1 MDSAS
6 GTRES
11 VPQHDNGSGF
21 ACTAVAIVE
30 LNQIEH
36 QLNQIEHQA
45 NTQPQKRDGKWPA
58 RSRPSFY
65 NSNRQLIGDTACS
78 SPDEEGPI
86 PPNANF
92 LFATTSQSRST
103 PEEGPILWQESS
115 FSFGRL
121 FFGNTVPFRQN
132 DRFVQSWQMVIL
144 FLLLYTTFVTTYEVG
159 NHTHYPCPAVTH
171 VQHTSCS
178 LLTGCLY
185 SQRQSG
191 HRRFICVEQTG

>member
-21 ACTAVAIVE
+21 ACTAAAIVE

-36 QLNQIEHQA
+36 QLNK
-45 NTQPQKRDGKWPA
+45 QPQKRNGKWPA
-58 RSRPSFY
+58 LSRPSFY
-65 NSNRQLIGDTACS
+65 KSNRQLIGDTACS
-78 SPDEEGPI
+78 SPDEG
-86 PPNANF
+86 
-92 LFATTSQSRST
+92 S
-103 PEEGPILWQESS
+103 ILWQESS
-115 FSFGRL
+115 FSFRRL

-159 NHTHYPCPAVTH
+159 NHTHHPCLAVTH

-178 LLTGCLY
+178 PLSGCLY